1 MKVYFISGLAADSR
15 VFKHIQLPSGYQA
28 HYLDWITPLPNESLK
43 GYALRLSEAIDLKE
57 PFVIAGLSMGGMI
70 ATEIANIYQPAA
82 CILFCSVIALAVC
95 LHCAHRLAVRITVL
109 SIDKH
114 TEQTDSTMMC
124 VQCFGMRVE
133 CQTHGSPGKLYSDV
147 VTTTHNADALTQSLP
162 NHIKCT
168 GVVAFSTH
176 TNVVTGR

>member
-1 MKVYFISGLAADSR
+1 MRLETLGVQVPSTHLLGTCQPRVQSAAMASA
-15 VFKHIQLPSGYQA
+15 S
-28 HYLDWITPLPNESLK
+28 
-43 GYALRLSEAIDLKE
+43 AIDC
-57 PFVIAGLSMGGMI
+57 
-70 ATEIANIYQPAA
+70 A

-95 LHCAHRLAVRITVL
+95 LHCADRLAVRINVL

-133 CQTHGSPGKLYSDV
+133 CQMRGSLGKLYSDV
-147 VTTTHNADALTQSLP
+147 VTTTHNTDALTQSLP
-162 NHIKCT
+162 NPINCT